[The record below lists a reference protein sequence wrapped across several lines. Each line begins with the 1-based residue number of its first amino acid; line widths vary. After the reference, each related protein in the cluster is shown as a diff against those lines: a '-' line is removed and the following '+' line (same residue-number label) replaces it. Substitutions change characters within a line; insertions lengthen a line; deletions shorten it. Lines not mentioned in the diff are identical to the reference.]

1 MTASL
6 PGESLKPVC
15 LVVLDGWG
23 IAPPG
28 PGNAVTL
35 ADTPNLDSLFEEYPH
50 TALKASGEAVGLPPG
65 QMGNSEV
72 GHLNLGAGRVV
83 YQDLTRIN
91 HAIDDGIFFENPV
104 LIGAFNRANAAKSS
118 VHLLGLL
125 SDGGVHSDI
134 SHLKALIEMAAR
146 QGCKKLFLHLFLDG
160 RDVSPRSGIGYVEEI
175 LRYTAAEGLGS
186 IATISGRF
194 YAMDRDHRWD
204 RVELA
209 YTAMVRG
216 EGPLQPDALRLVRD
230 SYAQD
235 ITDEFV
241 IPSVVDNSPDSRIS
255 SEDSVIF
262 FNFRPDRAREMTRA
276 LTIRDFD
283 GFDRG
288 PEPPL
293 PYLVTMTEY
302 DDRFT
307 SPIAFPPEELK
318 NVLPEVLSSV
328 GRTQLH
334 IAETEKYAHVTF
346 FFNGGNE
353 TTYPGEERKLI
364 PSPTDVATYDK
375 KPEMS
380 ARLVADAFCELLDK
394 NDYDFVILNFANCDM
409 VGHTGIVD
417 AAVAAV
423 EVVDECVGKVV
434 AKVSE
439 KAGVCLIT
447 SDHGNAESMT
457 DESGGPDTAHSTEL
471 VPLIVTRDVLLAEGR
486 ALCDVA
492 PTILDFLKIPV
503 PPEMD
508 GKSIAIDA

>member
-1 MTASL
+1 MTTSSS
-6 PGESLKPVC
+6 GEATKPVC
-15 LVVLDGWG
+15 LVILDGWG

-35 ADTPNLDSLFEEYPH
+35 ANTPNLDRLFDEYPH

-83 YQDLTRIN
+83 FQDLTRIN
-91 HAIDDGIFFENPV
+91 HAIDDGSFLKNPV
-104 LIGAFNRANAAKSS
+104 LIEAFTRANAANSS

-134 SHLKALIEMAAR
+134 SHLRALVEMAIQQDCR
-146 QGCKKLFLHLFLDG
+146 KLFLHLFLDG

-175 LRYTAAEGLGS
+175 LRFTKAEGIGR

-204 RVELA
+204 RVKLA
-209 YTAMVRG
+209 YDAMVRG
-216 EGPLQPDALRLVRD
+216 DGLHQPDALKLVRD
-230 SYAQD
+230 SYAED

-241 IPSVVDNSPDSRIS
+241 LPAVIDDSAGSRIGS
-255 SEDSVIF
+255 NDSVIF
-262 FNFRPDRAREMTRA
+262 FNFRPDRAREMTTA
-276 LTIRDFD
+276 LILKDFD

-288 PEPPL
+288 PEPPR
-293 PYLVTMTEY
+293 PFMVTMTEY
-302 DDRFT
+302 DDNFT

-318 NVLPEVLSSV
+318 NVLPEVLSSA
-328 GRTQLH
+328 GKTQLH

-353 TTYPGEERKLI
+353 KTYPGEERKLI

-380 ARLVADAFCELLDK
+380 ACLVTDAFCELLDE
-394 NDYDFVILNFANCDM
+394 NSYDFIILNFANCDM
-409 VGHTGIVD
+409 VGHTGIIKATVT
-417 AAVAAV
+417 AV
-423 EVVDECVGKVV
+423 EVVDECVGRIV

-439 KAGVCLIT
+439 KGGVCLIT

-457 DESGGPDTAHSTEL
+457 DDNGGPDTAHSTEL
-471 VPLIVTRDVLLAEGR
+471 VPFIVTRDVHLANDR

-492 PTILDFLKIPV
+492 PTILDFLKMPL
-503 PPEMD
+503 PPEMT
-508 GKSIAIDA
+508 GKSMVIET